1 MLSSMTSDNANARA
15 RESEARPGSRRWRV
29 YAGSLYGYS
38 LTGGSALLLLTL
50 VEMIDVNSRGSV
62 PFESLAERFRL
73 LSYGGLNVLTGL
85 LIGMLIGLLVIAASL
100 LTKGAARVVT
110 AADRPRMRHRLL
122 IALNIWALLAFALNQ
137 EPHVNRYIIGVLREG
152 EKIDSVRNTLLNHER
167 AYAYAVVLAIVFGCW
182 AVLRLTRAIGHR
194 DRAMRITWRVSLAVL
209 IAVAYYVDSRIEV
222 QLYEDSLHLS
232 AYLFSL
238 TVTMALVGSFNVDSR
253 SVFSPTRNKQWR
265 VMGAIGAV
273 VALSSSFT
281 VFDFGRNQSLKVLV
295 FYHTTQTKESAKV
308 AWWMLDRDGDGY
320 PALMGGGD
328 ADDSRSDINPSQI
341 EIIGDGVDNNCIGGD
356 LSAEDV
362 EEWKRTER
370 RVSGASLSAPRRFN
384 VVYIFIDALRADHLG
399 TYGYSRDVSP
409 KIDRLAARSTV
420 FDNAFTPAPNTFEAL
435 PKFMQSSYWDGHFET
450 WTETLARNGY
460 NALLF
465 PRRISTLRRHVKG
478 MTEAYQGTQGR
489 LDYTID
495 RAIEILSAAPATQP
509 FCAYLYAS
517 DPHRPYREHQDFN
530 FGSQLAD
537 RYDGEIAYADSQ
549 FGRLF
554 EWMESSGR
562 MSDTAVVIMADHGE
576 SLGERGIFKHSS
588 QLYNEQTHVPM
599 IIYLPGAKPRRV
611 PDYVS
616 TIDLGTTILDIA
628 GLEPSSGSIGVSL
641 LPFMNGES
649 VDHPPVYGEQTN
661 KQESPYVRPERNVHI
676 ETKKYMVITQSG
688 FKLIYDRNISTFEL
702 YDLKN
707 DPAESHN
714 LFDRMPERAAELK
727 RLLGRYIDVVT
738 ASRPF
743 DADENRYIFG
753 EPGQGVDDE

>member
-1 MLSSMTSDNANARA
+1 MLSSRTTDGADNWA
-15 RESEARPGSRRWRV
+15 RESEARPGSRGWRV
-29 YAGSLYGYS
+29 YTWSLFDYS

-50 VEMIDVNSRGSV
+50 VEMIDINSRSSV
-62 PFESLAERFRL
+62 PFQSLAERFGL
-73 LSYGGLNVLTGL
+73 LSYGGLNALSGL
-85 LIGMLIGLLVIAASL
+85 LIGMLMGLLVITASL

-122 IALNIWALLAFALNQ
+122 IALNIWALIAFALNQ

-152 EKIDSVRNTLLNHER
+152 EKIDSLRNTLLHHER
-167 AYAYAVVLAIVFGCW
+167 AYAYAVMLGIVFGCW
-182 AVLRLTRAIGHR
+182 AVLRLTRAIRHR
-194 DRAMRITWRVSLAVL
+194 DRAVRIAWRVSLTVL

-238 TVTMALVGSFNVDSR
+238 TLTMGLVGSFNVESS
-253 SVFSPTRNKQWR
+253 SVFSPTRNKHWR

-273 VALSSSFT
+273 IALSSSFT
-281 VFDFGRNQSLKVLV
+281 IFHFGRNQSLKVLV
-295 FYHTTQTKESAKV
+295 FYHTTQTKESVKV
-308 AWWMLDRDGDGY
+308 AWWMLDSDGDGY

-328 ADDSRSDINPSQI
+328 ADDSRSDISPSQI

-356 LSAEDV
+356 LSAEEV
-362 EEWKRTER
+362 EEWKRTQR
-370 RVSGASLSAPRRFN
+370 RGSDASVSAPRRLN

-399 TYGYSRDVSP
+399 TYGYSRAVSP

-465 PRRISTLRRHVKG
+465 PRRITTLRRHVKG

-495 RAIEILSAAPATQP
+495 RAIEILSAAPAAQP

-530 FGSQLAD
+530 FGSQLTD
-537 RYDGEIAYADSQ
+537 RYDGEIAYTDSQ

-562 MSDTAVVIMADHGE
+562 MSDTAIVIMADHGE

-599 IIYLPGAKPRRV
+599 IIYLPGAKPCRV
-611 PDYVS
+611 GDYVS
-616 TIDLGTTILDIA
+616 TIDLGTTILNIA
-628 GLEPSSGSIGVSL
+628 GLAPASGSIGVSL
-641 LPFMNGES
+641 LPLMNGES

-688 FKLIYDRNISTFEL
+688 FKLIYDRNVSSFEL

-714 LFDRMPERAAELK
+714 LFDRIPERAAELK

-753 EPGQGVDDE
+753 EPDQGVDDE